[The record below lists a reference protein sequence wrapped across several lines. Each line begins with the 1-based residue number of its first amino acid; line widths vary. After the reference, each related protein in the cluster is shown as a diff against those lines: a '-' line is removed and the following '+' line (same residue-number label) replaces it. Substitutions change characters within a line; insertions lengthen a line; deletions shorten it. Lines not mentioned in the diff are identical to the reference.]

1 MENRKRYLAYN
12 MLGVI
17 EVTDQD
23 THHIINV
30 EFFDRSA
37 RKSYYFNDN
46 FKYDLGYLGERGA
59 VYACPPENDHPAQVL
74 YKPYGTWSNQGEWT
88 YLLKRPGIRVL
99 GVTAGGTRPS
109 SSLRHSNDADL
120 QG

>member
-1 MENRKRYLAYN
+1 MENRKRYLGTTTSPQLENGADLRVSAYN

-37 RKSYYFNDN
+37 RKGYHFSDN
-46 FKYDLGYLGERGA
+46 FKYDLGYLGT
-59 VYACPPENDHPAQVL
+59 PILD
-74 YKPYGTWSNQGEWT
+74 
-88 YLLKRPGIRVL
+88 
-99 GVTAGGTRPS
+99 
-109 SSLRHSNDADL
+109 
-120 QG
+120 